1 MLSAYPT
8 WPQHRSSLFV
18 LDLAHAMVCE
28 ENTEETLNALNFF
41 FSYIK
46 PTKQKQQK
54 TSAFFAI
61 LLLSY
66 SNQEHSISA
75 SSLTASFQICFPQ
88 EQTLACR

>member
-41 FSYIK
+41 FLYK
-46 PTKQKQQK
+46 TNQTKTTKNL
-54 TSAFFAI
+54 SLFAI

>member
-8 WPQHRSSLFV
+8 WSQHRSSLFV

-28 ENTEETLNALNFF
+28 ENTEEILNALNF

-54 TSAFFAI
+54 TSAFLQFYCSAI
-61 LLLSY
+61 LIKNIPSQLR
-66 SNQEHSISA
+66 A
-75 SSLTASFQICFPQ
+75 
-88 EQTLACR
+88 

>member
-8 WPQHRSSLFV
+8 WPHHRSSLFV

-54 TSAFFAI
+54 TSAFLQFYCSAI
-61 LLLSY
+61 LIKNIPSQLR
-66 SNQEHSISA
+66 A
-75 SSLTASFQICFPQ
+75 
-88 EQTLACR
+88 